1 MKKAKW
7 KGHAFVGWSS
17 RNRMMNVIRLP
28 KIFMNG
34 ALPIIRIFAVYH
46 HSRLV
51 RKLQDGYDDNFSNA

>member
-1 MKKAKW
+1 
-7 KGHAFVGWSS
+7 
-17 RNRMMNVIRLP
+17 MMNVIRLP